1 MVYDNGMI
9 MANKRETLVLFIG
22 DVSALIISLFLA
34 LIVRYGSVPSGNLF
48 LSHLIPFS
56 FLFATS
62 ILVYFVA
69 GLYEKRTLMLR
80 RRISQTLL
88 NVQVTNAI
96 IAIVFFYFLPYFD
109 ISPKLFLFIYLFLAL
124 VLTTIWRLVAIVLFE
139 SKKKYPALLIARKNV
154 LSKSEQTLN
163 AAAEI
168 YNEINNNPRYGVF
181 FVEWIDATAFKDE
194 IKNNPHGTAQGTTK
208 VVADVLEHIRQ
219 KVITFIAADLSDK
232 AVHPV
237 VPALY
242 KLIFSGVEFVDTRML
257 YEDLFNRI
265 PLSLVDDAWC
275 LENISATSKTAF
287 DILKRTM
294 DVVISAVLGVI
305 SLIVYPFV
313 YAAIKLDDK
322 GVIFSYQRRVGQ
334 SGRMV
339 KIMKFRTMSIAN
351 DDGRWGSMSVTDDS
365 GGKDIKKSGSF
376 DIPQINTIT
385 RVGTWLRKS
394 RIVELPQLWSVLK
407 GDISLIGPRPE
418 FPDPVAAYAAKIPYY
433 NLRHIVK
440 PGLSGWA
447 QIYGEHPHHGVDDEK
462 TRNKLSYDLYYV
474 KNRSIFLDIKIAL
487 QTMKVLFSFAGK

>member
-1 MVYDNGMI
+1 MI

-22 DVSALIISLFLA
+22 DILALIISLFLA
-34 LIVRYGSVPSGNLF
+34 LMVRYGGVPSGNLF

-56 FLFATS
+56 FLFAAS

-88 NVQVTNAI
+88 NVQITNAL
-96 IAIVFFYFLPYFD
+96 IAIVFFYFVPYFD

-124 VLTTIWRLVAIVLFE
+124 ILTTIWRLIALVLFE
-139 SKKKYPALLIARKNV
+139 SKKKQPALLIAKKN
-154 LSKSEQTLN
+154 SH

-168 YNEINNNPRYGVF
+168 YNEINNNPRYGISF
-181 FVEWIDATAFKDE
+181 IEWLDAAAFKDE
-194 IKNNPHGTAQGTTK
+194 MKNNPHGVAQGTTK
-208 VVADVLEHIRQ
+208 IVADVLEHIRQ
-219 KVITFIAADLSDK
+219 KSITFIAADLSDK
-232 AVHPV
+232 AVHPI

-275 LENISATSKTAF
+275 LENISASSKTAF
-287 DILKRTM
+287 DFLKRTM
-294 DVVISAVLGVI
+294 DVVISVVLGVI

-351 DDGRWGSMSVTDDS
+351 DDGKWGVDKNADS
-365 GGKDIKKSGSF
+365 PLKKSGSF
-376 DIPQINTIT
+376 DMPQINTIT
-385 RVGTWLRKS
+385 HVGTWLRKS
-394 RIVELPQLWSVLK
+394 RIDELPQLWSVLR

-418 FPDPVAAYAAKIPYY
+418 FPDPVATYIAQIPYY

-447 QIYGEHPHHGVDDEK
+447 QIYHENHPHHGIDTEE
-462 TRNKLSYDLYYV
+462 TANKLSYDLYYV
-474 KNRSIFLDIKIAL
+474 KNRSFFLDLKIAL
-487 QTMKVLFSFAGK
+487 QTMKVMVSFAGK

>member
-1 MVYDNGMI
+1 MI

-22 DVSALIISLFLA
+22 DILALIISLFLA
-34 LIVRYGSVPSGNLF
+34 LMVRYGGVPSGNLF

-56 FLFATS
+56 FLFAAS

-88 NVQVTNAI
+88 NVQITNAL
-96 IAIVFFYFLPYFD
+96 IAIVFFYFVPYFD

-124 VLTTIWRLVAIVLFE
+124 ILTTIWRLIALVLFE
-139 SKKKYPALLIARKNV
+139 SKKKQPALLIAKKN
-154 LSKSEQTLN
+154 SH

-168 YNEINNNPRYGVF
+168 YNEINNNPRYGISF
-181 FVEWIDATAFKDE
+181 IEWLDAAAFKDE
-194 IKNNPHGTAQGTTK
+194 MKNNPHGVAQGTTK
-208 VVADVLEHIRQ
+208 IVADVLEHIRQ
-219 KVITFIAADLSDK
+219 KSITFIAADLSDK
-232 AVHPV
+232 AVHPI

-275 LENISATSKTAF
+275 LENISASSKTAF

-294 DVVISAVLGVI
+294 DVVISAVLGVV
-305 SLIVYPFV
+305 SLIIYPFV

-334 SGRMV
+334 NGHVV

-351 DDGRWGSMSVTDDS
+351 DDGKWGLDTHATSPL
-365 GGKDIKKSGSF
+365 KKSGNGSF
-376 DIPQINTIT
+376 DMPQINTIT
-385 RVGTWLRKS
+385 RVGKWLRKS
-394 RIVELPQLWSVLK
+394 RIDELPQLWSVLR

-418 FPDPVAAYAAKIPYY
+418 FPDPVAAYIAQIPYY

-447 QIYGEHPHHGVDDEK
+447 QIYHENHPHHGIDTEE
-462 TRNKLSYDLYYV
+462 TANKLSYDLYYV
-474 KNRSIFLDIKIAL
+474 KNRSFFLDLKIAL
-487 QTMKVLFSFAGK
+487 QTMKVMVSFAGK